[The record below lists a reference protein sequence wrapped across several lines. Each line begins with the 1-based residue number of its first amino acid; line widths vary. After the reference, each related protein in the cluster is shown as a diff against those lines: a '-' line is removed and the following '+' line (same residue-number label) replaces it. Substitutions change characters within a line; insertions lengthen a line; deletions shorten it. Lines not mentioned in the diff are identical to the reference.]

1 MAARQNRDEM
11 VIATK
16 FGTGWKKHLKNH
28 VIQTNFGGLNA
39 KNLKHS
45 LEASLTKLRT
55 SFVDILY
62 VHWWDYAADIPEIMH
77 ALNDVVSQGKVLYLG
92 ISATPAWL
100 VVSPLVEQM
109 LKTKLTTFV
118 IGSLQRRMSM
128 HVRII

>member
-1 MAARQNRDEM
+1 MQTNPSGGNFIDTASDYQDGESETWLGEWMAARQNRDEM

-28 VIQTNFGGLNA
+28 VIQHNFGGLNA

-45 LEASLTKLRT
+45 LEASLAKLRT

-77 ALNDVVSQGKVLYLG
+77 ALNDVVAQGKVLSFIWEYL
-92 ISATPAWL
+92 L
-100 VVSPLVEQM
+100 PL
-109 LKTKLTTFV
+109 L
-118 IGSLQRRMSM
+118 GW
-128 HVRII
+128 